1 MHPWCTHER
10 TNNIFVSSESA
21 WMTWSNADFQRFSW
35 GTSSQRRRKSQIA
48 RPLWLN
54 WTNDKAGSILH
65 PLHCM
70 RITNLHVYPLGIW
83 HSSRYGQLAR
93 LYIDDLPSGNG
104 HVPWQVVKL
113 PEGSRGY
120 MPCPKLL
127 AIALAGQVFLLTPA
141 GKLDTL
147 SLLTFGPEVTCWLD
161 QRNGSHLRFV
171 QLHSTKMKASDKVL
185 NVVGSFL
192 LWTSWPSVSCPRH
205 SDTNDIWRT
214 IQASDTSG
222 ASLTLGLLH
231 RIERDMNTEKGQ
243 LLRCRISSNAKRESL
258 GACKLLTHKPAGDP
272 LELPC
277 FASKIWIWIW
287 LKTVW
292 TCRS

>member
-192 LWTSWPSVSCPRH
+192 IEHLDPQCHVQGTVTPMTSDEPFRPPILQELHLRLASCIELNETWTQRKANYSDVGFQAMRNGNLWAPASCWLTSQPE
-205 SDTNDIWRT
+205 I
-214 IQASDTSG
+214 
-222 ASLTLGLLH
+222 L
-231 RIERDMNTEKGQ
+231 
-243 LLRCRISSNAKRESL
+243 
-258 GACKLLTHKPAGDP
+258 
-272 LELPC
+272 
-277 FASKIWIWIW
+277 
-287 LKTVW
+287 
-292 TCRS
+292 